1 MQELG
6 RNILLSIDQVA
17 RLTGV
22 KKSTLRYWE
31 KTFQEYLRPTRTYSK
46 RREYSIEE
54 VNTIETIKKLLEE
67 EHLTNIGVKMRLK
80 GMNGNGNGG
89 YNKRLPHPN
98 IFFFRPIP
106 ARRAGPKN
114 LI

>member
-1 MQELG
+1 MIKKQTAAKLKYQEEIIMQELG

-46 RREYSIEE
+46 RREYSVEE

-67 EHLTNIGVKMRLK
+67 EHLTNMGVKMRLK
-80 GMNGNGNGG
+80 GLNGNGNGG
-89 YNKRLPHPN
+89 SQN
-98 IFFFRPIP
+98 
-106 ARRAGPKN
+106 
-114 LI
+114 

>member
-1 MQELG
+1 MTMQEFS

-31 KTFQEYLRPTRTYSK
+31 KTFQEYLQPTRTYSK

-54 VNTIETIKKLLEE
+54 VTTIETIKKLLEE
-67 EHLTNIGVKMRLK
+67 EHLTNTGVKMRLK
-80 GMNGNGNGG
+80 SMSGNGNGG
-89 YNKRLPHPN
+89 GKSA
-98 IFFFRPIP
+98 RP
-106 ARRAGPKN
+106 
-114 LI
+114 

>member
-31 KTFQEYLRPTRTYSK
+31 KTFQDYLRPTRTYSK
-46 RREYSIEE
+46 RREYTIEE
-54 VNTIETIKKLLEE
+54 VSTIETIKKLLEE
-67 EHLTNIGVKMRLK
+67 EHLTNMGVKMRLK
-80 GMNGNGNGG
+80 GINGNGNGNGG
-89 YNKRLPHPN
+89 LQ
-98 IFFFRPIP
+98 
-106 ARRAGPKN
+106 
-114 LI
+114 

>member
-1 MQELG
+1 MQEFS

-31 KTFQEYLRPTRTYSK
+31 KTFQEYLQPTRTYSK

-54 VNTIETIKKLLEE
+54 VTTIETIKKLLEE
-67 EHLTNIGVKMRLK
+67 EHLTNTGVKMRLK
-80 GMNGNGNGG
+80 GLNGNGG
-89 YNKRLPHPN
+89 GKSGLQ
-98 IFFFRPIP
+98 
-106 ARRAGPKN
+106 
-114 LI
+114 

>member
-1 MQELG
+1 LYGRQEIQSKAQLKYLEGLMMQELG

-31 KTFQEYLRPTRTYSK
+31 KTFQKYLRPTRTFTK
-46 RREYSIEE
+46 RREYSIDE

-67 EHLTNIGVKMRLK
+67 EHLTNMGVK
-80 GMNGNGNGG
+80 
-89 YNKRLPHPN
+89 KRLEFYDVH
-98 IFFFRPIP
+98 
-106 ARRAGPKN
+106 K
-114 LI
+114 LEH